1 VGQGSSEV
9 PAADLPDPS
18 GVIDI
23 LDVIDRS
30 ELQTLQDRFADATQ
44 VGSLI
49 TYPDGTP
56 ITQESN
62 FCRLCSE
69 LIRGTEKGR
78 EACRRSDVILG
89 GGGRVPE
96 AKICL
101 SAGLWDA
108 GASIIIGDQHVAN
121 WLVGQGRPGDFDDER
136 MRAFARE
143 IGVDETE
150 FMTALAEVPVMSAER
165 FEAVVAL
172 LHEVAERLSALAFQ
186 NVRQRQLLA
195 ELAES
200 SRLNQQI
207 VDNAHEGIVVYGPDL
222 RYRVFNPF
230 MERLAAVR
238 SGDVIGR
245 FPSDVFPSLG
255 ESGLIERLRTAL
267 DGETPEPIELPYDI
281 NGVQGWTV
289 DRSAPLRDGDGSVV
303 GVLAAVQDVSESRR
317 ALEELRAS
325 ESKYRLLT
333 ENMAD
338 VVWTLDPATQRFLY
352 VSPSVKRLRGYTP
365 EEVMAE
371 PMDAAL
377 SAEAQAFVHEASA
390 RGVEDRLAGR
400 IDDDTYF
407 TSEVEQPCKDGS
419 SVWTEV
425 VTSFVMDPDTGRVEV
440 HGVTR
445 DITERRQ
452 AQESLARAA
461 RSAEARLRII
471 DFSDDC
477 TLDELLEKMLDEA
490 ESLTG
495 SEIGFYHFVNADQV
509 NLRLQN
515 WSTRTKSQYCKAE
528 GKGSHYPV
536 SSAGVWAECLR
547 QRAAVVHNDYLSVEN
562 RKGLPEGH
570 AALVREL
577 TVPVV
582 RGGLVVAIVGLGN
595 KRTDYDATDVE
606 TVERLADLTW
616 DITERK
622 RAEEELHAS
631 SELLNLALTA
641 TGEGLYDLNL
651 LTGKASV
658 SAEYW
663 AMLGETDP
671 PLTFDLTAFSDRVH
685 PDERDRVVRVI
696 QGIANGESETGEY
709 REEFRMRH
717 AAGRWVWVLSVGRVV
732 EWTADGRPARMLGGH
747 TDITQSLQT
756 AQALERAQAAA
767 HMGAWRLDLAT
778 GRASAPVET
787 FGIYGA
793 DPEEYDGDLTR
804 AIEAVVHPDDRV
816 QLSDDLEAA
825 RISRIPRRMEY
836 RIVHPDGSLHWV
848 HGEGEPEVDA
858 QGEVVAFAGFVQDI
872 TERKVAE
879 CALRDSERLLSQS
892 QRVAHLGHYVL
903 DARAGLWTSSSV
915 LDEIFGLDD
924 EGPWGVETWLTIV
937 HPDDREGMTAYLAD
951 HVLAKGE
958 PFDREYRIV
967 RASDS
972 VERWVHG
979 LGILEF
985 DGSGDVTRMF
995 GVIQD
1000 ITESKQVEQAL
1011 QARTAELERSNTE
1024 LQQFA
1029 YVASHDL
1036 REPLRMV
1043 TSYTQ
1048 LLKKRYA
1055 GRLDADAD
1063 DFIDFAVG
1071 GAARMEALIQG
1082 LLSYSRVGSQG
1093 RVFDEADLGLV
1104 LDGFLKG
1111 LEIAITESGATVTH
1125 DTMPVVTCDSS
1136 QIGQV
1141 FQNLIANSIRFR
1153 GDQPLRIHIGAELC
1167 ADEWVI
1173 SVADNGIGI
1182 EADYF
1187 ERIFV
1192 IFQRLQ
1198 PRDIYEGSGMGLAI
1212 CKRIVERHRGRIW
1225 VESVPGEGATFYFT
1239 IPV

>member
-1 VGQGSSEV
+1 MPVDGPPESHG
-9 PAADLPDPS
+9 
-18 GVIDI
+18 GIDI
-23 LDVIDRS
+23 LDVFDRS

-69 LIRGTEKGR
+69 LIRGTEKGLA
-78 EACRRSDVILG
+78 ACRRSDTVLG
-89 GGGRVPE
+89 GQGPIP
-96 AKICL
+96 KPSICL
-101 SAGLWDA
+101 SAALWDA
-108 GASIIIGDQHVAN
+108 GASIIIGTHHVAN
-121 WLVGQGRPGDFDDER
+121 WLIGQVRPTDSDDES

-143 IGVDETE
+143 IGADETE
-150 FMTALAEVPVMSAER
+150 FMAALADVPVMSAER
-165 FEAVVAL
+165 FASIVEL
-172 LHEVAERLSALAFQ
+172 LRELAERLSALAFQ
-186 NVRQRQLLA
+186 NIRQRQLLTD
-195 ELAES
+195 LAES
-200 SRLNQQI
+200 AALNQQI
-207 VDNAHEGIVVYGPDL
+207 IDNAHEGIIVYGPDL

-230 MERLAAVR
+230 MERL
-238 SGDVIGR
+238 SGVSSSEVLGR
-245 FPSDVFPSLG
+245 FPSEAFPFLA
-255 ESGLIERLRTAL
+255 ETGLIERLRNAL
-267 DGETPEPIELPYDI
+267 NGETPEAMEFPYDL

-289 DRSAPLRDGDGSVV
+289 DRSAPLRDGDGNVV
-303 GVLAAVQDVSESRR
+303 GVLASVQDVSESRR

-325 ESKYRLLT
+325 ELKYRVLT
-333 ENMAD
+333 ESMAD
-338 VVWTLDPATQRFLY
+338 VVWTLDPLTQRFLY

-377 SAEAQAFVHEASA
+377 TPEARVYIRESSAQ
-390 RGVEDRLAGR
+390 RVEDRLAGR

-407 TSEVEQPCKDGS
+407 TTEVEQPCRDGS

-425 VTSFVMDPDTGRVEV
+425 VTSFVMDPDTLHVEV

-445 DITERRQ
+445 DITERRRT
-452 AQESLARAA
+452 QEVAARAA

-471 DFSDDC
+471 DFSDGC
-477 TLDELLEKMLDEA
+477 SLDQLLEKTLDEA
-490 ESLTG
+490 ELLTG
-495 SEIGFYHFVNADQV
+495 SSIGFYHFVDADQL

-515 WSTRTKSQYCKAE
+515 WSTRTKSQYCKAD

-536 SSAGVWAECLR
+536 ASAGVWADCLR
-547 QRAAVVHNDYLSVEN
+547 ERAPVVHNDYASLDT
-562 RKGLPEGH
+562 RKGLPSGH

-577 TVPVV
+577 TVPVI

-595 KRTDYDATDVE
+595 KPSDYDATDVE

-631 SELLNLALTA
+631 SERLNLALAA

-651 LTGKASV
+651 LTGKATV
-658 SAEYW
+658 SQEYW
-663 AMLGETDP
+663 EMLGEEGS
-671 PLTFDLTAFSDRVH
+671 PLTFDLAAFSDRVH
-685 PDERDRVVRVI
+685 PDERDLVNSVVGRM
-696 QGIANGESETGEY
+696 ASGEVDEY

-732 EWTADGRPARMLGGH
+732 EWTSDGRPARMLGGH
-747 TDITQSLQT
+747 TDITASLQT

-767 HMGAWRLDLAT
+767 RMGAWRLDLAS
-778 GRASAPVET
+778 GRASAPSET
-787 FGIYGA
+787 FCLYGV
-793 DPEEYDGDLTR
+793 DPDECDGDLTR
-804 AIEAVVHPDDRV
+804 AIESVVHPDDR
-816 QLSDDLEAA
+816 DLLLGELETVTTQ
-825 RISRIPRRMEY
+825 RVPRAMEY
-836 RIVHPDGSLHWV
+836 RIVHPDGSIHWM

-858 QGEVVAFAGFVQDI
+858 QGTVVAFAGFVQDI

-879 CALRDSERLLSQS
+879 CALRESEQLLSQS
-892 QRVAHLGHYVL
+892 QSVAHLGHYVL
-903 DARAGLWTSSSV
+903 DTGTGMWTSSV
-915 LDEIFGLDD
+915 ALDEIFGIDD
-924 EGPWGVETWLTIV
+924 EYVRSIEGWLAIV
-937 HPDDREGMTAYLAD
+937 HQEDRNDMGAYVAE
-951 HVLAKGE
+951 HVLRDGQ
-958 PFDREYRIV
+958 PFDREYRIE
-967 RASDS
+967 RISDG
-972 VERWVHG
+972 VIRWVHG
-979 LGILEF
+979 MGILEF
-985 DGSGDVTRMF
+985 DAAGDVVRMF
-995 GVIQD
+995 GVIHD

-1011 QARTAELERSNTE
+1011 QARTDELERSNIE

-1055 GRLDADAD
+1055 DQLDSDAD
-1063 DFIDFAVG
+1063 DFIGFAVA
-1071 GAARMEALIQG
+1071 GAARMEALIQE

-1093 RVFDEADLGLV
+1093 RAFDAADLSLV

-1111 LEIAITESGATVTH
+1111 LEVAIAESGAEVTH
-1125 DTMPVVTCDSS
+1125 DRMPVVDCDAS

-1141 FQNLIANSIRFR
+1141 FQNLVANAIRFR
-1153 GDQPLRIHIGAELC
+1153 GEEPLRVHVGAELIGG
-1167 ADEWVI
+1167 EWVI

-1182 EADYF
+1182 EAEYF

-1198 PRDIYEGSGMGLAI
+1198 PRDLYEGSGMGLAI
-1212 CKRIVERHRGRIW
+1212 CKRIVERHHGRIW
-1225 VESVPGEGATFYFT
+1225 VESALGEGSTFYFT
-1239 IPV
+1239 IPA